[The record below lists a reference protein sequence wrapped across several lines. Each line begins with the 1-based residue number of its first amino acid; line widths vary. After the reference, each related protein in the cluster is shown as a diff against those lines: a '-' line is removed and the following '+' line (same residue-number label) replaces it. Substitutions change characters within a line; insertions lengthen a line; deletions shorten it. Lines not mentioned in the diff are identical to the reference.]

1 MTAYLLIDHL
11 LNFAAPAVG
20 VAVLLVLSSR
30 LLSGFFMSK
39 MPLVLNWRT
48 QIAINFVVGVVVL
61 AAGLVLLGRD
71 GKMLTYVALVIATAT
86 SQWWLLGG
94 WKR

>member
-20 VAVLLVLSSR
+20 VAFLLVLSSR

>member
-11 LNFAAPAVG
+11 LNFAAPAAV
-20 VAVLLVLSSR
+20 VAFLLVLSSR

-39 MPLVLNWRT
+39 RPLAHNWRA
-48 QIAINFVVGVVVL
+48 QIAINFVVGLVVL
-61 AAGLVLLGRD
+61 AAGMVLLGRD

-86 SQWWLLGG
+86 SQFWLLGG